1 MMGTLSIL
9 LLSPWLGSLINGLLG
24 RVIWKT
30 QSARR
35 SGVIATAAA
44 GVSFVC
50 SVILW
55 WSLTQGNEPAELS
68 IRWIDIGD
76 LALDLGF
83 RFDRLTAVMALFVTG
98 IGTLIHLYSIGY
110 MDHDK
115 SPSRY
120 FAYLNLFLANMLVLI
135 TASSLPVM
143 FIGWEGVGLC
153 SYLLIGF
160 WFEDPAKA
168 QAGMK
173 AFIVNRIGDAGFLLG
188 IFLLL
193 NTLHT
198 VNFVQMAKVMAQPDI
213 LSLVDIPTLTLAALF
228 LFIGSMGKSAQIPL
242 YVWLPD
248 AMAGP
253 TPVSALIHAATM
265 VTAGIYLVVRM
276 GFLYQVTPQ
285 ASALIAVVGTAT
297 AVLSALIATSQRDI
311 KKVLAYSTVSQLGLI
326 FVALGAGAYVAG
338 LFHVVTHAFFKALLF
353 LGAGSVIHAMSGEQ
367 DIYKMGGLKK
377 YTPITFW
384 TFTIGW
390 AAICG
395 LPPFS
400 GFFSKDLI
408 LFSLVTTGGYRGWV
422 LWGLA
427 SFTSILTAFYMTRLY
442 LLTFFGQLRSHDAHP
457 HESPSVMAIPLM
469 VLAVGA
475 AVAGVLELPHLFH
488 VTPLLSHWLDG
499 VVPLTPHAEGPLSEL
514 GAMVIATVGAVVAIG
529 LAWMTFGAGKVKFDR
544 PGHPLTMVFREK
556 FFVDEFYDLVFVK
569 PFRMVSGVLAR
580 VVDPKL
586 VDGLFTGSAKL
597 ARFGGTVVSFVQW
610 GAVQFYLWVM
620 AAGAVVLFW
629 FFLRG
634 SIFP

>member
-1 MMGTLSIL
+1 MKCALQIL
-9 LLSPWLGSLINGLLG
+9 LLAPWLGFIINGLLS
-24 RVIWKT
+24 RLQSKI

-50 SVILW
+50 AVVLW
-55 WSLTQGNEPAELS
+55 FSLTQGREVAELS
-68 IRWIDIGD
+68 HRWIDIGD

-115 SPSRY
+115 SPARY
-120 FAYLNLFLANMLVLI
+120 FAYLNLFLANMLILI

-160 WFEDPAKA
+160 WFEDPEKA

-193 NTLHT
+193 TTLHT

-213 LSLVDIPTLTLAALF
+213 LTLVDIPTLTLAAIF

-285 ASALIAVVGTAT
+285 ASALIAVIGTAT
-297 AVLSALIATSQRDI
+297 AVMAALIATSQRDI
-311 KKVLAYSTVSQLGLI
+311 KKVLAYSTVSQLGLM

-367 DIYKMGGLKK
+367 DIFKMGGLKK
-377 YTPITFW
+377 SLPITFW

-408 LFSLVTTGGYRGWV
+408 LFSLVSGGGHRGWV

-442 LLTFFGQLRSHDAHP
+442 LLTFFGSLRSPEAHP
-457 HESPSVMAIPLM
+457 HESPLTMAVPLI

-475 AVAGVLELPHLFH
+475 LLAGVLELPHLFH
-488 VTPLLSHWLDG
+488 VNPLLSHWLDG
-499 VVPLTPHAEGPLSEL
+499 VIPINEHAEHGPLSEAAAMGIATL
-514 GAMVIATVGAVVAIG
+514 GAFLAIG
-529 LAWMTFGAGKVKFDR
+529 TAWAMYGKGADKRSGNA
-544 PGHPLTMVFREK
+544 LTMVFEQK
-556 FFVDEFYDLVFVK
+556 FWVDEFYGVVFVK
-569 PFRMVSGVLAR
+569 PFQMVSGFLAR

-597 ARFGGTVVSFVQW
+597 VRFGGTVISFVQW

-634 SIFP
+634 SVFS